1 MCTIGGLG
9 RHIGQQSTDISVNYQ
24 SIVDRQSTDSRRIV
38 NHPSPMVKF
47 TLVLL
52 FVWAWQV
59 LHSEY
64 SDLYVKASN
73 SLSKPF
79 KKGTNCILIVGWNN
93 WEEDWQEMFS
103 PSKVCKVISRPA
115 FWIKITWPFKKNYA
129 FLMILEIYL
138 LFLILR
144 YFLFGFFKHHISYFQ
159 INRNFWW
166 FSLGDNSREWRITS
180 RCNRYQIFLQN
191 FLQNLYSIWFPM
203 HSHISADYGNNNKY
217 YHWKVNLSLYFC
229 FNTRFCR
236 MSM

>member
-93 WEEDWQEMFS
+93 WEEDWQEMCS
-103 PSKVCKVISRPA
+103 PSKVCKVILRPA
-115 FWIKITWPFKKNYA
+115 FWIKITWPFKNKNYA

-138 LFLILR
+138 LSLILW

-180 RCNRYQIFLQN
+180 RGNRYQIFLQH
-191 FLQNLYSIWFPM
+191 FFQIYILFDSLCTAILVLTM
-203 HSHISADYGNNNKY
+203 VIIISVIIGK
-217 YHWKVNLSLYFC
+217 
-229 FNTRFCR
+229 
-236 MSM
+236 

>member
-1 MCTIGGLG
+1 MNYRWPRSTYRLTIDQY
-9 RHIGQQSTDISVNYQ
+9 IGWLSVGNQPIIS
-24 SIVDRQSTDSRRIV
+24 RQSTDSRLIV
-38 NHPSPMVKF
+38 DCPSPMVM
-47 TLVLL
+47 L

-93 WEEDWQEMFS
+93 WEEDWQEMCA

-115 FWIKITWPFKKNYA
+115 FWIKITWPFKKKIMLSLW
-129 FLMILEIYL
+129 FLKFIFCFWYCGI
-138 LFLILR
+138 
-144 YFLFGFFKHHISYFQ
+144 FLFGFFKHHISYFQ

-180 RCNRYQIFLQN
+180 RGNRYQIFLQN

-217 YHWKVNLSLYFC
+217 YYWKVNLSLYFC
-229 FNTRFCR
+229 FNTRFCQ

>member
-1 MCTIGGLG
+1 
-9 RHIGQQSTDISVNYQ
+9 
-24 SIVDRQSTDSRRIV
+24 
-38 NHPSPMVKF
+38 MVKF

-64 SDLYVKASN
+64 SVLYVKASN

-180 RCNRYQIFLQN
+180 RGNRYQIFLKHFFTKFIFYLIPYAQP
-191 FLQNLYSIWFPM
+191 Y
-203 HSHISADYGNNNKY
+203 
-217 YHWKVNLSLYFC
+217 
-229 FNTRFCR
+229 
-236 MSM
+236 